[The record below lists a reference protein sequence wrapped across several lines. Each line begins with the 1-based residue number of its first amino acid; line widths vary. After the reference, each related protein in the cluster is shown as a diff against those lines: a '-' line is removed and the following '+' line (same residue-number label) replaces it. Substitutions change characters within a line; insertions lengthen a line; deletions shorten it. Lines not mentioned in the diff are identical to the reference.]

1 MAILDRP
8 LFKKKLTKNQ
18 LRQYGIPA
26 FANGGIVVQRFNN
39 GGSANPFGID
49 LGYTESGA
57 ISSKPIFN
65 PLKGLSLEEYEKM
78 TPEQVLNFY
87 QEVDQT
93 RVPSKIK
100 NAEKIDRLFNVLR
113 SEGPDLPGFMEELRK
128 PEMTQ
133 PITGLEFQQAAEKQ
147 LGQGEEQEKALK
159 EIKAV
164 DEVDDVNEEINLLE
178 KTIEYKEANGI
189 DASKD
194 KENLKNKKSE
204 LKDAEDNLKSI
215 KETPATKK
223 DDASSAAD
231 AEGGTAVDLDSL
243 LKEKTDTLLKEK
255 TNTTITAD
263 TTDNFQGDKGV
274 SDERTQMAKLQDIIK
289 ERSALYKELLGNP
302 KEQLKQQGFLQLAQ
316 FGLNL
321 AAARGG
327 NLAEKIAKSATDP
340 LQTFAALARDA
351 AKDERA
357 IELAAIE
364 SGEAQILK
372 EIENQG
378 DLSTIGKSVRDIAR
392 IQNIP
397 INEAYGVYENLLKDE
412 EKVTSFDRFVSA
424 QDAQTIPNNVQAARA
439 SGSIPQSLLLDLNN
453 FVAEDGNFDKKLI
466 TEQYNL
472 GEAFKFQDSET
483 GQVFMGIPKD
493 SSLRDKKKK
502 TLTFDDDPNKS
513 DFIIL
518 KDIEVF
524 SF

>member
-8 LFKKKLTKNQ
+8 LFKKRINKDL

-26 FANGGIVVQRFNN
+26 FANGGVVQRFTN

-49 LGYTESGA
+49 LGYDESGA
-57 ISSKPIFN
+57 ISSKPPFN
-65 PLKGLSLEEYEKM
+65 MFKGLTLEEYESM
-78 TPEQVLNFY
+78 SPEAVLKAYAGLDTRGIAEGMEKSVAESLDIIKEQGDLKKAGGATKDRKEQREKEDKITFSDVIENLGA
-87 QEVDQT
+87 EDVDKKP
-93 RVPSKIK
+93 RDER
-100 NAEKIDRLFNVLR
+100 AEKKKQEKLEEETKDQGTQAE
-113 SEGPDLPGFMEELRK
+113 SGPD
-128 PEMTQ
+128 PETR
-133 PITGLEFQQAAEKQ
+133 F
-147 LGQGEEQEKALK
+147 
-159 EIKAV
+159 
-164 DEVDDVNEEINLLE
+164 DDV
-178 KTIEYKEANGI
+178 
-189 DASKD
+189 
-194 KENLKNKKSE
+194 
-204 LKDAEDNLKSI
+204 
-215 KETPATKK
+215 TK
-223 DDASSAAD
+223 
-231 AEGGTAVDLDSL
+231 
-243 LKEKTDTLLKEK
+243 K
-255 TNTTITAD
+255 TNTTITGD
-263 TTDNFQGDKGV
+263 TTDPFQGNRGV

-289 ERSALYKELLGNP
+289 ERSALYKQLLGDP

-321 AAARGG
+321 ASARGG

-364 SGEAQILK
+364 SGEAQLLK
-372 EIENQG
+372 EIDNQG

-397 INEAYGVYENLLKDE
+397 INEAFAVYENLLNDE

-453 FVAEDGNFDKKLI
+453 FIAEDGNFDKKLI

-472 GEAFKFQDSET
+472 GEGFKFQDSET
-483 GQVFMGIPKD
+483 GQIFMGIPKD

-502 TLTFDDDPNKS
+502 TLTFSDDPNKS

>member
-8 LFKKKLTKNQ
+8 LFKKKINKNL

-26 FANGGIVVQRFNN
+26 FANGGVVQT
-39 GGSANPFGID
+39 SNPFGID

-57 ISSKPIFN
+57 ISSKPPFN
-65 PLKGLSLEEYEKM
+65 MFKGLTLEEYESM
-78 TPEQVLNFY
+78 SPEDVLKAY
-87 QEVDQT
+87 AGLDTRGIAEGMEESVAESLDIIKEQEDLKKAGSATKDRKEQREEEPKTFSEVIEELGAEDVDKKP
-93 RVPSKIK
+93 RDER
-100 NAEKIDRLFNVLR
+100 AEEKKQKKLEEETEDQGTQAE
-113 SEGPDLPGFMEELRK
+113 SGPD
-128 PEMTQ
+128 
-133 PITGLEFQQAAEKQ
+133 AETRF
-147 LGQGEEQEKALK
+147 
-159 EIKAV
+159 
-164 DEVDDVNEEINLLE
+164 DDV
-178 KTIEYKEANGI
+178 T
-189 DASKD
+189 
-194 KENLKNKKSE
+194 KKS
-204 LKDAEDNLKSI
+204 
-215 KETPATKK
+215 
-223 DDASSAAD
+223 
-231 AEGGTAVDLDSL
+231 
-243 LKEKTDTLLKEK
+243 
-255 TNTTITAD
+255 NTTITGA
-263 TTDNFQGDKGV
+263 TTDPFQGDSGV
-274 SDERTQMAKLQDIIK
+274 SDERTQMSKLQDIIK
-289 ERSALYKELLGNP
+289 ERSALYKQLLGDP
-302 KEQLKQQGFLQLAQ
+302 KKQLEQQGFLQLAQ

-364 SGEAQILK
+364 SGEAQLLK
-372 EIENQG
+372 EIDNQG

-397 INEAYGVYENLLKDE
+397 INEAFAVYENLLNDE

-472 GEAFKFQDSET
+472 GEGFKFQDSET
-483 GQVFMGIPKD
+483 GKIFMGIPKD

-502 TLTFDDDPNKS
+502 TLTFSDDPSKS

-518 KDIEVF
+518 QDIEVF

>member
-8 LFKKKLTKNQ
+8 LFKKKINKNL

-26 FANGGIVVQRFNN
+26 FANGGVVQT
-39 GGSANPFGID
+39 SNPFGID

-57 ISSKPIFN
+57 ISSKPPFN
-65 PLKGLSLEEYEKM
+65 MFKGLTLEEYESM
-78 TPEQVLNFY
+78 SPEDVLKAY
-87 QEVDQT
+87 AGLDTRGIAEGMEESVAESLDIIKEQEDLKKAGSATKDRKEQREEDPKTFSEVIEELGAEDVDKKP
-93 RVPSKIK
+93 RDER
-100 NAEKIDRLFNVLR
+100 AEEKKQKKLEEETEDQGTQAE
-113 SEGPDLPGFMEELRK
+113 SGPD
-128 PEMTQ
+128 
-133 PITGLEFQQAAEKQ
+133 AETRF
-147 LGQGEEQEKALK
+147 
-159 EIKAV
+159 
-164 DEVDDVNEEINLLE
+164 DDV
-178 KTIEYKEANGI
+178 
-189 DASKD
+189 
-194 KENLKNKKSE
+194 
-204 LKDAEDNLKSI
+204 
-215 KETPATKK
+215 TK
-223 DDASSAAD
+223 
-231 AEGGTAVDLDSL
+231 
-243 LKEKTDTLLKEK
+243 K
-255 TNTTITAD
+255 TNTTITGA
-263 TTDNFQGDKGV
+263 TTDPFQGDSGV

-289 ERSALYKELLGNP
+289 ERSALYKQLLGDP
-302 KEQLKQQGFLQLAQ
+302 KKQLEQQGFLQLAQ

-364 SGEAQILK
+364 SGEAQLLK
-372 EIENQG
+372 EIDNQG

-397 INEAYGVYENLLKDE
+397 IDKAFAVYENLLNDE

-472 GEAFKFQDSET
+472 GEGFKFQDSET
-483 GQVFMGIPKD
+483 GKIFMGIPKD

-502 TLTFDDDPNKS
+502 TLTFSDDPSKS

-518 KDIEVF
+518 QDIEVF

>member
-8 LFKKKLTKNQ
+8 LFKKRINKNL

-26 FANGGIVVQRFNN
+26 FANGGVVQT
-39 GGSANPFGID
+39 SNPFGID

-57 ISSKPIFN
+57 ISSKPPFN
-65 PLKGLSLEEYEKM
+65 MFKGLTLEEYESM
-78 TPEQVLNFY
+78 SPEDVLKAY
-87 QEVDQT
+87 AGLDT
-93 RVPSKIK
+93 RGI
-100 NAEKIDRLFNVLR
+100 AE
-113 SEGPDLPGFMEELRK
+113 GMEESVAESLDIIKEQEDLRK
-128 PEMTQ
+128 
-133 PITGLEFQQAAEKQ
+133 
-147 LGQGEEQEKALK
+147 
-159 EIKAV
+159 
-164 DEVDDVNEEINLLE
+164 
-178 KTIEYKEANGI
+178 
-189 DASKD
+189 
-194 KENLKNKKSE
+194 
-204 LKDAEDNLKSI
+204 
-215 KETPATKK
+215 
-223 DDASSAAD
+223 ASSATKDRKERREEEPKTFSEVIEELGAEDVDKTPRDERAEEKKQKKLEEETEDQGTQAESGPD
-231 AEGGTAVDLDSL
+231 AETRFDDVTKKS
-243 LKEKTDTLLKEK
+243 
-255 TNTTITAD
+255 NTTITGA
-263 TTDNFQGDKGV
+263 TTDPFQGDSGV
-274 SDERTQMAKLQDIIK
+274 SDERTQMSKLQDIIK
-289 ERSALYKELLGNP
+289 ERSALYKQLLGDP
-302 KEQLKQQGFLQLAQ
+302 KKQLEQQGFLQLAQ

-364 SGEAQILK
+364 SGEAQLLK
-372 EIENQG
+372 EIDNQG

-397 INEAYGVYENLLKDE
+397 INEAFAVYENLLNDE

-472 GEAFKFQDSET
+472 GEGFKFQDSET
-483 GQVFMGIPKD
+483 GKIFMGIPKD

-502 TLTFDDDPNKS
+502 TLTFSDDPSKS

-518 KDIEVF
+518 QDIEVF

>member
-8 LFKKKLTKNQ
+8 LFKKRINKNL

-26 FANGGIVVQRFNN
+26 FANGGVVQT
-39 GGSANPFGID
+39 SNPFGID

-57 ISSKPIFN
+57 ISSKPPFN
-65 PLKGLSLEEYEKM
+65 MFKGLTLEEYESM
-78 TPEQVLNFY
+78 SPEDVLKAY
-87 QEVDQT
+87 AGLDT
-93 RVPSKIK
+93 RGI
-100 NAEKIDRLFNVLR
+100 AE
-113 SEGPDLPGFMEELRK
+113 GMEESVAESLDIIKEQEDLRK
-128 PEMTQ
+128 
-133 PITGLEFQQAAEKQ
+133 
-147 LGQGEEQEKALK
+147 
-159 EIKAV
+159 
-164 DEVDDVNEEINLLE
+164 
-178 KTIEYKEANGI
+178 
-189 DASKD
+189 
-194 KENLKNKKSE
+194 
-204 LKDAEDNLKSI
+204 
-215 KETPATKK
+215 
-223 DDASSAAD
+223 ASSATKDRKERREEEPKTFSEVIEELGAEDVDKTPRDERAEEKKQKKLEEETEDQGTQAESGPD
-231 AEGGTAVDLDSL
+231 AETRFDDVTKKS
-243 LKEKTDTLLKEK
+243 
-255 TNTTITAD
+255 NTTITGA
-263 TTDNFQGDKGV
+263 TTDPFQGDSGV
-274 SDERTQMAKLQDIIK
+274 SDERTQMSKLQDIIK
-289 ERSALYKELLGNP
+289 ERSALYKQLLGDP
-302 KEQLKQQGFLQLAQ
+302 KKQLEQQGFLQLAQ

-364 SGEAQILK
+364 SGEAQLLK
-372 EIENQG
+372 EIDNQG

-397 INEAYGVYENLLKDE
+397 INEAFAVYENLLNDE

-472 GEAFKFQDSET
+472 GEGFKFQDSET
-483 GQVFMGIPKD
+483 GKIFMGIPKD

-518 KDIEVF
+518 KDIDVF

>member
-8 LFKKKLTKNQ
+8 LFKKRINKDL

-26 FANGGIVVQRFNN
+26 FANGGVVQRFTN

-49 LGYTESGA
+49 LGYDESGA
-57 ISSKPIFN
+57 ISSKPPFNIF
-65 PLKGLSLEEYEKM
+65 KGLTLEEYESM
-78 TPEQVLNFY
+78 SPEAVLKAY
-87 QEVDQT
+87 AGLDTRGIAEGMEKSVAESLDIIKEQEDLKKASGATKERKEQREEDPKTFGEVIEELGAEDIDKKPRDERAEEKKQKKIEEETEDQGT
-93 RVPSKIK
+93 Q
-100 NAEKIDRLFNVLR
+100 AE
-113 SEGPDLPGFMEELRK
+113 SGPDPKTRF
-128 PEMTQ
+128 
-133 PITGLEFQQAAEKQ
+133 
-147 LGQGEEQEKALK
+147 
-159 EIKAV
+159 
-164 DEVDDVNEEINLLE
+164 DDV
-178 KTIEYKEANGI
+178 
-189 DASKD
+189 
-194 KENLKNKKSE
+194 
-204 LKDAEDNLKSI
+204 
-215 KETPATKK
+215 TK
-223 DDASSAAD
+223 
-231 AEGGTAVDLDSL
+231 
-243 LKEKTDTLLKEK
+243 K
-255 TNTTITAD
+255 TNTTITGT
-263 TTDNFQGDKGV
+263 TTDPFQGDSSV
-274 SDERTQMAKLQDIIK
+274 SDERTQMQKLQDIIK
-289 ERSALYKELLGNP
+289 ERSALYKQLLGDP

-364 SGEAQILK
+364 SGEAQLLK
-372 EIENQG
+372 EIDNQG

-397 INEAYGVYENLLKDE
+397 INEAFAVYENLLNDE

-472 GEAFKFQDSET
+472 GEGFKFQDSET
-483 GQVFMGIPKD
+483 GKIFMGIPKD

-502 TLTFDDDPNKS
+502 TLTFSDDPNKS

-518 KDIEVF
+518 QDIEVF